1 VPPGNLATNPTPLTN
16 PLIPAGHIATDDEP
30 PVVIGVVVDHLLK
43 VYTFDDMI
51 FIFPRSHRVKVRFVA
66 ASPRWEVASERG
78 TTGWRQMAAETREGD
93 SSGDREGDG
102 GGDPRCDGGD
112 EREEVETG
120 LIEGFGYRCE
130 EVWILPSGKPP
141 ETGPCITLITRF
153 QKGGPFLPCRK
164 FRGLAP
170 RSKYVKTHASKGAL
184 KSVWGAT

>member
-51 FIFPRSHRVKVRFVA
+51 FIFPGSHRVKVRFVA

-93 SSGDREGDG
+93 SSEIGREMAAATRDAMAATN
-102 GGDPRCDGGD
+102 
-112 EREEVETG
+112 ERRWRQG
-120 LIEGFGYRCE
+120 
-130 EVWILPSGKPP
+130 
-141 ETGPCITLITRF
+141 
-153 QKGGPFLPCRK
+153 
-164 FRGLAP
+164 
-170 RSKYVKTHASKGAL
+170 
-184 KSVWGAT
+184 